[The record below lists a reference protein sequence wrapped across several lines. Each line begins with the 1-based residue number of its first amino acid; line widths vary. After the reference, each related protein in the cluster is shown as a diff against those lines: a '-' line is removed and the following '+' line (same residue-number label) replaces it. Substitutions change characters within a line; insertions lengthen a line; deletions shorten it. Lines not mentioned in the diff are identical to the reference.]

1 MRISEI
7 FYSIQGEGVLTGVP
21 SVFVRTSGCNLR
33 CSWCDTPYA
42 SWQPEGPE
50 MSPEEILAEVVK
62 HPTRHIVVTGG
73 EPMIAKGIREFIATL
88 RGEGKH
94 VTVETAGTVLPEGCV
109 VDLASLSPKLANS
122 TPSEA
127 KAGAA
132 WVQRHEQT
140 RLQPEVLRA
149 WIETAVDYQLKFVI
163 STLADLDEAQG
174 IVAAIG
180 LPVPPEKVLL
190 MPEGTTLEAM
200 RSRYDLLIDACKRH
214 GHRLSP
220 RLHIELF
227 GNRRGT

>member
-1 MRISEI
+1 
-7 FYSIQGEGVLTGVP
+7 VLTGVP

-42 SWQPEGPE
+42 SWTPEGPE
-50 MSPEEILAEVVK
+50 MSHEEILNEIAQC
-62 HPTRHIVVTGG
+62 PTRYIVVTGG
-73 EPMIAKGIREFIATL
+73 EPMIAKGIREFIAML
-88 RGEGKH
+88 RGQGRH
-94 VTVETAGTVLPEGCV
+94 VTLETAGTVPPEGCD

-122 TPSEA
+122 TPSEG
-127 KAGAA
+127 KAGVA

-149 WIETAVDYQLKFVI
+149 WIESALDYQLKFVI
-163 STLADLDEAQG
+163 STEADLKEAQD

-180 LPVPPEKVLL
+180 LPIPPEKVLL
-190 MPEGTTLEAM
+190 MPEGTSLEAM

-214 GHRLSP
+214 GYRLSP

-227 GNRRGT
+227 GNKRGT